1 MRNANYVY
9 STSELASYY
18 GLTGKGLAF
27 YEKKGIIAPKREQNH
42 KYRVF
47 SLDDCYSL
55 YHSKLYSNC
64 EFSLLQT
71 VNLLKKTCSAGVE
84 TALMEKAAE
93 MRKEAWF
100 KGRVA
105 DCAEHIAHV
114 LEREDLSPFFE
125 ITERKEKVRLF
136 VRKAMNEHIFDKAQS
151 EEFAKWNQTIPINVA
166 SLKYSLEEI
175 LSGKSELNVG
185 IGNIIDKEDFD
196 ALGYTFSAQTEVIP
210 AAKCLYTVLKGD
222 ADAIDSRTWLMPAL
236 NYLEDR
242 KMRLTGDPITA
253 MLVVVG
259 STNSRIR
266 YDEAWFPIE

>member
-1 MRNANYVY
+1 MKNANYVY
-9 STSELASYY
+9 STSEVAGYY

-27 YEKKGIIAPKREQNH
+27 YEEKGIIAPKREQNN

-64 EFSLLQT
+64 EFTLLQT
-71 VNLLKKTCSAGVE
+71 VNLLKKTCTAGVE
-84 TALMEKAAE
+84 TALLEKAEA

-105 DCAEHIAHV
+105 DCAEHIARV
-114 LEREDLSPFFE
+114 LEGEARMPFFE
-125 ITERKEKVRLF
+125 IVERSEKVRLF
-136 VRKAMNEHIFDKAQS
+136 VRKAMDEHVFGKRQS
-151 EEFAKWNQTIPINVA
+151 EEFENWNRTIPINVA

-175 LSGKSELNVG
+175 QSGKSELNVD
-185 IGNIIDKEDFD
+185 IGNIIDKADFD
-196 ALGYTFSAQTEVIP
+196 ALGYPLTAQTEVIP

-236 NYLEDR
+236 DYLENHNL
-242 KMRLTGDPITA
+242 RLIGDPITA

-259 STNSRIR
+259 SANNRIR
-266 YDEAWFPIE
+266 YEEAWFPIE